1 MKKVIVAMFV
11 AAFPLHAFAVGG
23 YVEGSLGYTFVSDVD
38 VKGSGAS
45 DLARAAAFKAC
56 YMFAIEGFD
65 GTIVSQSAM
74 TPGWWEIVMRFEQ
87 YRYAC
92 NVSSSGQVQ
101 SFNKI
106 N

>member
-1 MKKVIVAMFV
+1 MK
-11 AAFPLHAFAVGG
+11 
-23 YVEGSLGYTFVSDVD
+23 
-38 VKGSGAS
+38 
-45 DLARAAAFKAC
+45 
-56 YMFAIEGFD
+56 
-65 GTIVSQSAM
+65 
-74 TPGWWEIVMRFEQ
+74 PGWWEIVMRFEQ